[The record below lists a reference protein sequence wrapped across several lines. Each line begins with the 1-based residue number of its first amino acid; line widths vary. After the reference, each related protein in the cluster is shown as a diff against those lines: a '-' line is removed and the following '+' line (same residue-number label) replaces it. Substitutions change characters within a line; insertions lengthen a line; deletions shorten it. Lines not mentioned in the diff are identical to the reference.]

1 MNKYLFASLTER
13 YISVEARKRCPP
25 PLTVNSF
32 LKPSSSAT
40 HRELFLEALVQHQLS
55 DVLSQLCDLDIG
67 AGFTLDVVQ
76 STYRTEEE
84 ESRGPH
90 FYTPMKILP
99 VHAFTRLECVKHY
112 MR

>member
-32 LKPSSSAT
+32 LKPSTSAT
-40 HRELFLEALVQHQLS
+40 HRELFPETLVQHQVV

-67 AGFTLDVVQ
+67 VRFTLDV
-76 STYRTEEE
+76 
-84 ESRGPH
+84 
-90 FYTPMKILP
+90 I
-99 VHAFTRLECVKHY
+99 A
-112 MR
+112 